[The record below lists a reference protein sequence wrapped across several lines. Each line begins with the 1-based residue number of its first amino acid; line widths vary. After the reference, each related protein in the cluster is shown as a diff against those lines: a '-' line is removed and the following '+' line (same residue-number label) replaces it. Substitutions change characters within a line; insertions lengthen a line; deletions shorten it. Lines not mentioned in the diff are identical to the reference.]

1 MIWYSCWN
9 VYQLIDRWGLV
20 FLNGSLCLQVI
31 ETQIQVCGQ
40 VPSQLLIEPHP
51 PRSSAMHL
59 VRTPAQPSRNVA
71 QLWVKCSSG
80 RKSVAMMFLF
90 CTRTIHVNPEPWSQP
105 PPVLVLSC
113 PQCVDLLWPCTP
125 TNVPLPCPHPP
136 SPSPRSPP
144 LCLSHQCF
152 LPQSPL
158 MFKDQMQQ
166 DVIMVLKF
174 PSNSPVTHVA
184 ANTLPHLSIPAAVT
198 VTCSRLFAVNRWHNT
213 VGEWKQFKRTLLI
226 YRI

>member
-1 MIWYSCWN
+1 MRPLLLYIRAIN
-9 VYQLIDRWGLV
+9 VNPNPSDPEPSATGASASFPRPRATLSVCTCSDPVLPLIYR
-20 FLNGSLCLQVI
+20 FPCRPS
-31 ETQIQVCGQ
+31 
-40 VPSQLLIEPHP
+40 VPS
-51 PRSSAMHL
+51 
-59 VRTPAQPSRNVA
+59 
-71 QLWVKCSSG
+71 
-80 RKSVAMMFLF
+80 
-90 CTRTIHVNPEPWSQP
+90 
-105 PPVLVLSC
+105 VLS
-113 PQCVDLLWPCTP
+113 
-125 TNVPLPCPHPP
+125 VPLPS
-136 SPSPRSPP
+136 SPSPFLQPTLSPFLF

-213 VGEWKQFKRTLLI
+213 VGECTLMEVRVKFKLLKNFCD
-226 YRI
+226 

>member
-1 MIWYSCWN
+1 MILLRCFFLFTGFVFSVMKLCDSGLASPLLLSAAQSS
-9 VYQLIDRWGLV
+9 VSPPQSPPFQLQPV
-20 FLNGSLCLQVI
+20 
-31 ETQIQVCGQ
+31 
-40 VPSQLLIEPHP
+40 QLL
-51 PRSSAMHL
+51 SSA
-59 VRTPAQPSRNVA
+59 QSR
-71 QLWVKCSSG
+71 
-80 RKSVAMMFLF
+80 
-90 CTRTIHVNPEPWSQP
+90 
-105 PPVLVLSC
+105 
-113 PQCVDLLWPCTP
+113 PQCVYLLWPCSP
-125 TNVPLPCPHPP
+125 TNVPSPFPVPSVPLPLSPYPP
-136 SPSPRSPP
+136 SSSSPSLHPSTF

-213 VGEWKQFKRTLLI
+213 VGECVEEKVEV
-226 YRI
+226 